1 MGGKAGTGSPPV
13 RREGLIGWDSGMKGE
28 NRRFEPGER
37 WSKPGPSDG
46 WGTNR
51 IDTYRKE

>member
-13 RREGLIGWDSGMKGE
+13 RREGLIGWDAGMKGE

-51 IDTYRKE
+51 IDTYRNE